1 MSPTLTAGLLMGV
14 LCGLWTF
21 VMGFT
26 GWYKDP
32 TKASAFFVVI
42 AIEIAV
48 LLWGLTQTARREGRT
63 YSGQVV
69 AGTLMSI
76 IGGIVIMGFSL
87 LFTTVAFP
95 DYFTELESVYRGLL
109 RQEGKTEAEITA
121 LISEWSKGQT
131 PILQAVYGF
140 IGTFVTGVVVSA
152 VLAIWV
158 RARTGVLQGSRSRV

>member
-1 MSPTLTAGLLMGV
+1 MNPIPAAGLLIGV

-32 TKASAFFVVI
+32 SKVAAFFLVI
-42 AIEIAV
+42 VIEVAGLI
-48 LLWGLTQTARREGRT
+48 WGLRQTAAQGRT

-76 IGGIVIMGFSL
+76 IAGIVIIGASL

-95 DYFTELESVYRGLL
+95 DYFTELEAAYRNMLES
-109 RQEGKTEAEITA
+109 QGKTQAEIS
-121 LISEWSKGQT
+121 SEIAAWSAGQT
-131 PILQAVYGF
+131 PMRQAMNGF
-140 IGTFVTGVVVSA
+140 IGTFVTGVVVT
-152 VLAIWV
+152 AIVSVWV
-158 RARTGVLQGSRSRV
+158 RARSTSRA